1 MPTLSNM
8 VHLED
13 GLTTL
18 SDLLIRNE
26 TLNTFINAEKE
37 VCYKYGIK
45 FLDLYHDYATYALLA
60 DGVHFN
66 LEGERLNGRVI
77 GNTLN
82 NI

>member
-1 MPTLSNM
+1 MGSPRRTDN
-8 VHLED
+8 
-13 GLTTL
+13 TA
-18 SDLLIRNE
+18 RNE
-26 TLNTFINAEKE
+26 ALGTYIDVEKE

-60 DGVHFN
+60 DGIHFN

-82 NI
+82 NM